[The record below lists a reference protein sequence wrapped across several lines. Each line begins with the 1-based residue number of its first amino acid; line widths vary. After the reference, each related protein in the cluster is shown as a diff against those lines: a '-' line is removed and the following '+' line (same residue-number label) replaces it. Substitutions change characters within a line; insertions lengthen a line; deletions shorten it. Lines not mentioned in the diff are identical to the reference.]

1 MAYNRWTFYGESEE
15 LKHYGVLGMRWGVH
29 KARYYERQARK
40 YANWYETKTGIADK
54 NASLE
59 LFSKYEKRRQAVV
72 DKLRKKSTE
81 KLEKYHSAY
90 KKKQLAAD
98 RKYASAQRKEYG
110 ILANRTKAGELYG
123 KADKRQYKANRVA
136 YKGKRFYD
144 EMVRAYKDVGIDMD
158 SDTAKLGKDLVD
170 RIEHESITYY
180 VNAGAKHRR

>member
-29 KARYYERQARK
+29 KARYYERQAQRYK
-40 YANWYETKTGIADK
+40 RMTETMTGANQQAAYMLQLD
-54 NASLE
+54 
-59 LFSKYEKRRQAVV
+59 YEKRRQAVV

-123 KADKRQYKANRVA
+123 KADKRQYKANRIA

-158 SDTAKLGKDLVD
+158 SETAKLGKDLVD